1 MFALLFGWSVGWL
14 VSPLTINFTS
24 QIVNIL
30 LEHGLL
36 IVGVEQFWMDII
48 HLVAV
53 LDQLVEDVVEIL
65 QLLFTKN

>member
-1 MFALLFGWSVGWL
+1 MEIHCKL
-14 VSPLTINFTS
+14 INFTS

-30 LEHGLL
+30 LKHGLL
-36 IVGVEQFWMDII
+36 VVGVEQLRMDII

>member
-1 MFALLFGWSVGWL
+1 MYLQIHSD
-14 VSPLTINFTS
+14 SINFTS

-36 IVGVEQFWMDII
+36 VVGVEQLTVDII

-53 LDQLVEDVVEIL
+53 LEQLVEDVVEIL
-65 QLLFTKN
+65 QLLFTKKLKV

>member
-1 MFALLFGWSVGWL
+1 MEIHCKL
-14 VSPLTINFTS
+14 INFTS

-30 LEHGLL
+30 LKHGLL
-36 IVGVEQFWMDII
+36 VVGVEQFRMDII

-65 QLLFTKN
+65 QLLFTKK